1 MTAGV
6 PQGSV
11 LGPLLWNI
19 FDDEVLRM
27 VGYADDLAVIVIGK
41 SKEDLRERTE
51 EALRLVGA
59 WMGDNGLSIAPDKSE
74 PVLLV
79 GRRTIR
85 EMSVCMEGRMI
96 ETREAVRYLGVE
108 FQRNLRVA
116 EQVERVVLK
125 AKMVVGALG
134 RLLPNCRPWDLVW
147 GGGVDRW
154 IPHTEV
160 STDASGFPEKHAS
173 ASMLCVP
180 HGVRGGKNER
190 VRESSS
196 APSVAC
202 KGKARKDL
210 MQAWCERWRQTEKAA
225 WTRRLIPNL
234 AEWVGRGH
242 GEVNHYT
249 SQVPIGHRSF
259 GAYLKRIGKTEC
271 SACWYCEEGVEEDVE
286 HAIFDCDRWARVREE
301 CEMELGMR
309 VDADNMIDKM
319 LENNEEGSIA
329 IERML
334 ITIMKEKC
342 DYERKRERREEVR
355 GE

>member
-1 MTAGV
+1 MGEFEMTAGV

-19 FDDEVLRM
+19 FYDEVLRM

-134 RLLPNCRPWDLVW
+134 RLLPNVGGPRASKRRALGSVVHGILYGAEVW
-147 GGGVDRW
+147 IDGYLIQKYRQMLLGFQRNMLLRVCCAYR
-154 IPHTEV
+154 TV
-160 STDASGFPEKHAS
+160 SGEAK
-173 ASMLCVP
+173 M
-180 HGVRGGKNER
+180 
-190 VRESSS
+190 
-196 APSVAC
+196 
-202 KGKARKDL
+202 KG
-210 MQAWCERWRQTEKAA
+210 
-225 WTRRLIPNL
+225 
-234 AEWVGRGH
+234 
-242 GEVNHYT
+242 
-249 SQVPIGHRSF
+249 
-259 GAYLKRIGKTEC
+259 
-271 SACWYCEEGVEEDVE
+271 
-286 HAIFDCDRWARVREE
+286 
-301 CEMELGMR
+301 
-309 VDADNMIDKM
+309 
-319 LENNEEGSIA
+319 
-329 IERML
+329 
-334 ITIMKEKC
+334 
-342 DYERKRERREEVR
+342 
-355 GE
+355 